1 MIRKLFFL
9 LLTVAALLPLSAGLC
24 EPSEVELLV
33 DLPADAVLE
42 TDLLFE
48 DGSFSRL
55 YTLPGGGTLSLL
67 RWMHFT
73 MDANELLE
81 SEWTDISGR
90 KDLSLTKVGAY
101 PASGLEADV
110 REEKKGYHLTLVLVA
125 LYLLRVAFRFMSSY
139 MSHKAAWHLV
149 GDLRTKVY
157 DKLEHMHLGY
167 FNDKQTGDLMSRVVN
182 DTRDFELLYA
192 HIIPETITQLISRFY
207 EPTSGCI
214 RIDGQDIQNVTIE
227 SLRKNIST
235 VMQDTFL
242 FNGTISENISYA
254 RPEAASGAAADRAPL
269 RGSTYHLEKGRHRR

>member
-9 LLTVAALLPLSAGLC
+9 LLTAAALLPLSAGLC

-81 SEWTDISGR
+81 SEWTDISDR

-110 REEKKGYHLTLVLVA
+110 REEKKGYHLTLVLVTVEDST
-125 LYLLRVAFRFMSSY
+125 LIFETLIPEGS
-139 MSHKAAWHLV
+139 KAHP
-149 GDLRTKVY
+149 
-157 DKLEHMHLGY
+157 
-167 FNDKQTGDLMSRVVN
+167 
-182 DTRDFELLYA
+182 ELL
-192 HIIPETITQLISRFY
+192 
-207 EPTSGCI
+207 
-214 RIDGQDIQNVTIE
+214 E
-227 SLRKNIST
+227 SLS
-235 VMQDTFL
+235 VQ
-242 FNGTISENISYA
+242 GGGS
-254 RPEAASGAAADRAPL
+254 APL
-269 RGSTYHLEKGRHRR
+269 G